1 MNIKFK
7 WSATIK
13 RLDVQRGAALLV
25 AAAGLPAVRHLPRQ
39 QVQAGALHRAKEN
52 TGKQGAE
59 LAFYRHSSSLH
70 SSNLKKKKIQIGIRF
85 SISQILH

>member
-25 AAAGLPAVRHLPRQ
+25 TAAGLPAVRHLPRQ
-39 QVQAGALHRAKEN
+39 QVQAGALYRAQEN
-52 TGKQGAE
+52 TGK
-59 LAFYRHSSSLH
+59 
-70 SSNLKKKKIQIGIRF
+70 
-85 SISQILH
+85 